1 MKCFLTKSQKEK
13 RETIE
18 PGLAAGERLLNAIG
32 YYRRTQRRR
41 PKRVDARG
49 EVPETSHVLLCP
61 LAGTAHYM
69 SAALTTYMVAD
80 SRDVHPN
87 LEGLRIEWYI
97 CTTYRRSNA
106 TENDKHL

>member
-1 MKCFLTKSQKEK
+1 M
-13 RETIE
+13 
-18 PGLAAGERLLNAIG
+18 
-32 YYRRTQRRR
+32 
-41 PKRVDARG
+41 
-49 EVPETSHVLLCP
+49 PETSHVLLCP

-97 CTTYRRSNA
+97 CTTYRRSDA
-106 TENDKHL
+106 TENDKQVPALLIARTSLRAHLLHLHATLPEVN